1 MEKRKI
7 ERPKIGESTSAA
19 RNIVSN
25 AESTGSTRHSNN
37 NRSKSSVKLK
47 QQRVKTQHHSNSE
60 NRDDSKQLE
69 DDKDENKSI
78 GVRLQ
83 TFIETTEAQV
93 IMILLIAFDICGTA
107 IKIHLHDR
115 QQLAAAWHQLDHKDT
130 TAYPSAEVIA
140 SLIERIIIRLIESFT
155 GFTLFLFLIELGIA
169 LVTFR
174 LQFFSRAGYVLDLAI
189 VGTSLVI
196 EMYAQTKVVRLFGV
210 LRFWR
215 VLRLIR
221 QFVDQE
227 RAAHDITR
235 QLLEQKELKLL
246 HVEMQRDAARESL
259 KREYE
264 SRKGLD
270 NLVCSYKD
278 EIVTLKEAL
287 EIAAQA
293 VAEASIYKSDSAG
306 YEYNKEAIYHNNDGA
321 EVSPEQWNESDIYN
335 QEVLSTEMQQVDG
348 NDYQRHYETA
358 ALISPETLTETQ
370 AEETDIEFQDTVEE

>member
-83 TFIETTEAQV
+83 TFIETTEA
-93 IMILLIAFDICGTA
+93 
-107 IKIHLHDR
+107 